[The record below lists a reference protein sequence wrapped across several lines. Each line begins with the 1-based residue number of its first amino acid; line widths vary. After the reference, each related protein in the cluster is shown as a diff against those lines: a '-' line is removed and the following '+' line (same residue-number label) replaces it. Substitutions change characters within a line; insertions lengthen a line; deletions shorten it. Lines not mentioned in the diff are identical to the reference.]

1 MEPGIADLL
10 PPLPLKPRVL
20 RVLWRMQ
27 GPSRVIVARIE
38 RHPAG
43 LELIIAFD
51 ASEDDVIETRF
62 ERFECAPLER
72 RAEALRQLLQEKGW
86 VAIKA

>member
-1 MEPGIADLL
+1 MEPGIADIL
-10 PPLPLKPRVL
+10 PRLPLKPRVL
-20 RVLWRMQ
+20 RVLWRLQ

-51 ASEDDVIETRF
+51 GREDDVIETRF
-62 ERFECAPLER
+62 ERFDFAPLEM
-72 RAEALRQLLQEKGW
+72 RAEALRQLLQDKGW
-86 VAIKA
+86 VAIRA